1 MQSRTIFVT
10 GISRGIGLGLARA
23 YLRRGDAV
31 WGTVR
36 DAESS
41 AATQL
46 ARDYPDRFR
55 SLVLDV
61 TDDAAVDRAAAILG
75 EEAGHLD
82 VFISNAGLKTPDD
95 ETSISEM
102 SIPNVERVFA
112 VNTVGPLRLVQ
123 RLEPLLR
130 RADAPRVAMMSSRRG
145 SITELPEGRLVP
157 YCISKAGLNM
167 LTHLLAYH
175 LRPAGIAI
183 AALHPGWVRT
193 DMGGEAAP
201 LSIEE
206 SVAGLVRVIDG
217 LSLEG
222 PLFLDYRGEEIPW

>member
-1 MQSRTIFVT
+1 MQSRTIFIT
-10 GISRGIGLGLARA
+10 GVSRGIGLGLARE
-23 YLRRGDAV
+23 YLQRGDAV

-36 DAESS
+36 DAESP

-46 ARDYPDRFR
+46 ARDFPGQFR
-55 SLVLDV
+55 ALVTDV
-61 TDDAAVDRAAAILG
+61 TDEASVERAAAILEG
-75 EEAGHLD
+75 EAGHLD
-82 VFISNAGLKTPDD
+82 ILISNAGLKTPDD
-95 ETSISEM
+95 EQSIAEISIS
-102 SIPNVERVFA
+102 NVERVFA

-130 RADAPRVAMMSSRRG
+130 RADAARVAMMSSRRG
-145 SITELPEGRLVP
+145 SITELPEGRFVP

-193 DMGGEAAP
+193 DMGGQAAP
-201 LSIEE
+201 LSVEE
-206 SVAGLVRVIDG
+206 SVPGLVRVIDG
-217 LSLEG
+217 LTLEG
-222 PLFLDYRGEEIPW
+222 PLFLDYRGAEIPW